1 MVERTY
7 TIINDLGISARPAI
21 LLISM
26 VTQFTSEAILEYKE
40 RQVSLKSVMG
50 VLSLGVPKGASIK
63 VIAKGADAV
72 QAIEVVDQVMEKEEL
87 GVQGQKQLMGL
98 QP

>member
-7 TIINDLGISARPAI
+7 IINDLGICGRPAI
-21 LLISM
+21 LLVSE
-26 VTQFTSEAILEYKE
+26 VTQFTSEVILEYKE
-40 RQVSLKSVMG
+40 RQVNLKSVMG
-50 VLSLGVPKGASIK
+50 VLSLGVPKSASIK

-87 GVQGQKQLMGL
+87 GVQEHKWLMGL
-98 QP
+98 

>member
-7 TIINDLGISARPAI
+7 IINDLGIRGRPAI
-21 LLISM
+21 LLVST
-26 VTQFTSEAILEYKE
+26 VTQFTSEVILEYKE
-40 RQVSLKSVMG
+40 RQVNLKSVMG
-50 VLSLGVPKGASIK
+50 VLSLGVPKRASIK

-72 QAIEVVDQVMEKEEL
+72 KAIEVVDQVMEKEGL
-87 GVQGQKQLMGL
+87 GVQEHKWLMGL